1 VKDLILVLAE
11 ETETSFFICSHQTA
25 FVEDVCDVVGILNE
39 GALVTL
45 GSPQEIMETT
55 GTNDLEEAYLKIVG
69 GHVDRET
76 LLAWR

>member
-1 VKDLILVLAE
+1 M
-11 ETETSFFICSHQTA
+11 
-25 FVEDVCDVVGILNE
+25 GILND

-45 GSPQEIMETT
+45 GSPQEIIEST
-55 GTNDLEEAYLKIVG
+55 GTKDLEAAYLKIVG